1 MRDLLSS
8 LTIGDRL
15 IGKDYDINKVIEHI
29 NYDNVRPILKEK
41 IDFSKKYLEDILS
54 IQK

>member
-15 IGKDYDINKVIEHI
+15 IGKDYDINKVIEEI
-29 NYDNVRPILKEK
+29 NYDNVKPILNEK
-41 IDFSKKYLEDILS
+41 IDFSKQYLYDLLS
-54 IQK
+54 IKK